1 VTAGLSSSVSSFL
14 RLSVSGSKSVSGCAG
29 SSLVVKV
36 ENGCIISSV
45 GSGSVIL
52 LISGYINNKNI

>member
-1 VTAGLSSSVSSFL
+1 VATGLSSCVCSFL
-14 RLSVSGSKSVSGCAG
+14 ILSASLSKSVSGCAG

-36 ENGCIISSV
+36 ENDVVIWAV
-45 GSGSVIL
+45 GSVIL

>member
-1 VTAGLSSSVSSFL
+1 VTTGLSSSVSSFL

-36 ENGCIISSV
+36 ENDCIIFSV
-45 GSGSVIL
+45 GSVIL